1 MYDNIGQK
9 IAALRKEKGLSQRE
23 LAGLLTEL
31 GEAVSD
37 KAVSKWEKGATLPS
51 ARQFL
56 LCCRALGLEDISGEF
71 MGRGLS
77 RGLNAAGRRKLEEYA
92 LLLRRSGLYEEKTTE
107 SGRLIRLYTLAVS
120 AGPGQFQ
127 DDDDFELVY
136 DSHAPGEADFAVR
149 VAGDSMEPRFHDGQ
163 VVYVRRQDSLSEGQ
177 IGLFS
182 WEGSAYIKQLRLGAE
197 GLALHSLNRAYAD
210 IPIPEPQALRVF
222 GRIL

>member
-9 IAALRKEKGLSQRE
+9 IAALRKARGLSQRE
-23 LAGLLTEL
+23 LAAALTDL

-56 LCCRALGLEDISGEF
+56 ICCRALGLQDISGEF
-71 MGRGLS
+71 MDTGLA

-92 LLLRRSGLYEEKTTE
+92 LLLRRSGLFEEKAPAQ
-107 SGRLIRLYTLAVS
+107 GRLIRLYTLAVS

-127 DDDDFELVY
+127 DDDDYELVY

-149 VAGDSMEPRFHDGQ
+149 VAGDSMEPRYHDGQ
-163 VVYVRRQDSLSEGQ
+163 VVYVRRKDSLSDGQ

-182 WEGSAYIKQLRLGAE
+182 WEGSAYIKQLRLSEA
-197 GLALHSLNRAYAD
+197 GLCLHSLNRAYAD
-210 IPIPEPQALRVF
+210 IPISEPQALRVF
-222 GRIL
+222 GQVL

>member
-9 IAALRKEKGLSQRE
+9 IASLRRDRGLSQKE
-23 LAGLLTEL
+23 LAAALGAL
-31 GEAVSD
+31 GEDVTD

-56 LCCRALGLEDISGEF
+56 LCCRALGLKDVSGEF
-71 MGRGLS
+71 MDMGLA

-92 LLLRRSGLYEEKTTE
+92 LLLRRSGLYEEKAPAE
-107 SGRLIRLYTLAVS
+107 GRLIRLYTLAVS

-127 DDDDFELVY
+127 DDDDYELVY

-149 VAGDSMEPRFHDGQ
+149 VAGDSMEPRYHDGQ
-163 VVYVRRQDSLSEGQ
+163 VVYVRRQESLSDGQ

-182 WEGSAYIKQLRLGAE
+182 WEGCAYIKQLRADGR
-197 GLALHSLNRAYAD
+197 GLALHSLNRVYAD
-210 IPIPEPQALRVF
+210 IPIPEPQSLRVF